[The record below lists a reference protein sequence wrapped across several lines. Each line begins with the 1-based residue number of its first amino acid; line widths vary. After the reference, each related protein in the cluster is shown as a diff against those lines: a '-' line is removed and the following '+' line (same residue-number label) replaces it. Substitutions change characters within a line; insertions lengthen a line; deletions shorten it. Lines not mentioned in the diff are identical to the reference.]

1 MTRLQMIGAPR
12 AHLTARIIS
21 TDALFLPLA
30 LAYAFLLAHSWQADT
45 LKLILP
51 GSLQEGLSGMSHG
64 MAITPRCTC
73 VACWGSQQGCLHLR
87 CREMHSSGQ
96 RPRKCSSRNVDVF
109 MQVASIRNSSQS
121 WRAS

>member
-1 MTRLQMIGAPR
+1 MIGAPR

-45 LKLILP
+45 LTLILP

-64 MAITPRCTC
+64 MAITPAAPEVFYAGALNKAVCTC
-73 VACWGSQQGCLHLR
+73 VAV
-87 CREMHSSGQ
+87 MHSSGQ
-96 RPRKCSSRNVDVF
+96 RLRKCSSRNVDAF

-121 WRAS
+121 WRA

>member
-1 MTRLQMIGAPR
+1 MIVAPR

-51 GSLQEGLSGMSHG
+51 GTLQEGLSGMSRG
-64 MAITPRCTC
+64 MAITAAGPDLHAGAFNKAVCTYIA
-73 VACWGSQQGCLHLR
+73 V
-87 CREMHSSGQ
+87 MHSSGQ
-96 RPRKCSSRNVDVF
+96 RLCKCSSRNVHVF

-121 WRAS
+121 WMA

>member
-64 MAITPRCTC
+64 MAITPAAPELHAGALNKAVRTC
-73 VACWGSQQGCLHLR
+73 VAVR
-87 CREMHSSGQ
+87 HSGGQ
-96 RPRKCSSRNVDVF
+96 RPRKCSSRNVHAF

-121 WRAS
+121 WRA